1 MKVLI
6 PPIKCQ
12 GIKSKLVGWI
22 EDTHQWNEEGVWI
35 EPFMGS
41 GVVGF
46 NLKPRKA
53 LFCDTNPH
61 LISFYQGINSG
72 TITPIV
78 VREFLESEGA
88 QLAKHGA
95 DYYYEVRKRF
105 NREKSSLDFLF
116 LNRSCFNGLIRF
128 NRDGKFNVP
137 FGHKPRRFSKAYI
150 TKIVNQVEWVAKRA
164 SLSNWTFLHQD
175 FHTTLARATETDLIY
190 CDPPYAGRHTDYFN
204 TWNETHEKSLY
215 QDLKTTKAQFILSTW
230 HSNEHRENPAILNLW
245 SEFNVITREHFYHV
259 GAKESNR
266 KPMLEALVTN
276 FKPAVPTPRK
286 NTDEF
291 DNYAADARQL
301 RFIRQKQ
308 QLTYSQKNPHPEERE

>member
-1 MKVLI
+1 MKILI

-12 GIKSKLVGWI
+12 GIKSKLVAWI
-22 EDTHQWNEEGVWI
+22 AETLQWNGSGVWI

-61 LISFYQGINSG
+61 LISFYQGINNG
-72 TITPIV
+72 TINPIV
-78 VREFLESEGA
+78 VREFLESEGSE
-88 QLAKHGA
+88 LAKHGA

-105 NREKSSLDFLF
+105 NSEKSPLDFLF
-116 LNRSCFNGLIRF
+116 LNRACFNGLIRF
-128 NRDGKFNVP
+128 NRHGEFNVP
-137 FGHKPRRFSKAYI
+137 FGHKPERFSKAYV
-150 TKIVNQVEWVAKRA
+150 TKIVNQVAWVAKRA
-164 SLSNWTFLHQD
+164 SLSDWTFLHQD
-175 FHTTLARATETDLIY
+175 FRSTLSRATEADLIY

-215 QDLKTTKAQFILSTW
+215 QTLKTTKARFILSTW
-230 HSNEHRENPAILNLW
+230 HSNQHRENPAISILW
-245 SEFNVITREHFYHV
+245 SEFHVITREHFYHV

-276 FKPAVPTPRK
+276 FDPPAPEPRK
-286 NTDEF
+286 TARHSTSYE
-291 DNYAADARQL
+291 ADALQL
-301 RFIRQKQ
+301 KFIQ
-308 QLTYSQKNPHPEERE
+308 QTQ

>member
-12 GIKSKLVGWI
+12 GIKSKLVRWI
-22 EDTHQWNEEGVWI
+22 DETRQWDSNGVWI

-61 LISFYQGINSG
+61 LISFYQGINNG
-72 TITPIV
+72 TINPIV
-78 VREFLESEGA
+78 VRTFLESEGKK
-88 QLAKHGA
+88 LAKYNA

-105 NREKSSLDFLF
+105 NTEQSPLDFLF
-116 LNRSCFNGLIRF
+116 LNRACFNGLIRF
-128 NRDGKFNVP
+128 NRKGEFNVP
-137 FGHKPRRFSKAYI
+137 FGHKPERFSKAYI
-150 TKIVNQVEWVAKRA
+150 TKIVNQVDWVAKRA
-164 SLSNWTFLHQD
+164 SLNDWTFLHQD
-175 FHTTLARATETDLIY
+175 FRVTVSHATEVDFIY

-204 TWNETHEKSLY
+204 TWDETYDKSLHAS
-215 QDLKTTKAQFILSTW
+215 LKATQARFILSTW
-230 HSNEHRENPAILNLW
+230 HSNEHRENPTIPIFW

-276 FKPAVPTPRK
+276 FEPAAPSPRK
-286 NTDEF
+286 TAGQSEG
-291 DNYAADARQL
+291 YEIEPIQL
-301 RFIRQKQ
+301 KLIRNRSNK
-308 QLTYSQKNPHPEERE
+308 TYTNRR